1 MTKIRLSILLYIIIS
16 LLSHSYSQSSFN
28 YKVVDDLGRNIE
40 FDGVPQRIISL
51 APSLTEYV
59 FALECDD
66 RLVGNTTYC
75 NYPPTAESIIKVG
88 DMVTFDYEKIL
99 SLEPD
104 LILITIEGNTK
115 ESYDKINGLGLKTFV
130 VNPNSYDNIKKA
142 FLKIAAIFKKDSLA
156 SEMIKG
162 WDLTINKISLR
173 RKKYEDKTVMII
185 VDLSPLMLAGKNTF
199 LNEYLEITGLRNIA
213 EDSPV
218 NYPIFNREEI
228 LSRNPDY
235 IIYPSDGTKTSYQ
248 LLEYYPEW
256 SELKAYKKNRL
267 IFVDRD
273 MYFRP
278 GPRFVKSLLD
288 LNAKLNLN

>member
-1 MTKIRLSILLYIIIS
+1 MTKIRISILLYIIIS
-16 LLSHSYSQSSFN
+16 LLSLSYSQSNSN
-28 YKVVDDLGRNIE
+28 YTVVDDLGRNIE
-40 FDGVPQRIISL
+40 FDGVPQKIIAL

-59 FALECDD
+59 FALGCND

-75 NYPPTAESIIKVG
+75 NYPPAAESITKVG
-88 DMVTFDYEKIL
+88 DMVTFDYERIL

-130 VNPNSYDNIKKA
+130 VNPHSYENIKKA
-142 FLKIAAIFKKDSLA
+142 FSKIAAIFKKDSLA
-156 SEMIKG
+156 SEMINN
-162 WDLTINKISLR
+162 WDLTIEKISLQ
-173 RKKYEDKTVMII
+173 RKKYADKTVMII

-235 IIYPSDGTKTSYQ
+235 IIYPSDGTKTSSQ
-248 LLEYYPEW
+248 LFEYYPEW
-256 SELKAYKKNRL
+256 RELKAYRKNRI

-288 LNAKLNLN
+288 LNTKLNND